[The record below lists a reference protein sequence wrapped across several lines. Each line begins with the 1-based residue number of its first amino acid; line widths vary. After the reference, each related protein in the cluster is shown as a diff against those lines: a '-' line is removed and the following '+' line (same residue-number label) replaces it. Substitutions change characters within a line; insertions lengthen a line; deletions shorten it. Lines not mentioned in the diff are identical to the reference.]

1 MYKSCFSQRVDGK
14 YLIHLWSDEG
24 GYEKIE
30 WEYPAYKEDSNG
42 EYTGLNGE
50 KLSKTTNWDKHDQG
64 LHFHDIRPYQRF
76 LIDKYGDDDTPSKT
90 HREVFF
96 DIEIEMGGALTE
108 EYIKKAP
115 KPVTSIAWWDK
126 QIDEWSIVI
135 LDKKG
140 DLQEKQEGNR
150 KIYPVRTEQDLLEYF
165 LQQIQDIAPDILVG
179 YNSDYF
185 DIPYLYFR
193 MKRILGEKRANQL
206 SPVGIVRD
214 ESQWNVDGWLHIA
227 GVQTLDYMKLHKK
240 FSFKDEPSYKLNSL
254 GEKYVGLG
262 KVEYDGSLDR
272 LFKED
277 IDKFIEY
284 NFRDV
289 EILQKLDEKFQYL
302 GLTKNLAHKGK
313 INYRDVYKNSWV
325 HDGAISTYLLSNNQ
339 VPPSKDPNP
348 ITKKNYAGAYLFCP
362 NAGLY
367 RYMFDEDLT
376 SLYPSI
382 IMSVNIGKETYVG
395 RIFPEGEIVQ
405 EKVVVEGKEIFN
417 CRLGLNDLEQ
427 MDPNTLLTVENK
439 NRNQT
444 QLPVKTLIETI
455 KTKNLQISAN
465 GVMFRTDRESVLSK
479 VLSKWFDE
487 RVEYKNKM
495 KQAYKSGD
503 TEQGE
508 FWHLRQYTMKI
519 LLNSLYGALAL
530 ASFRFGSVILSEAIT
545 LSGQRII
552 QESSLFVNRH
562 MNKVLKQEIEL

>member
-50 KLSKTTNWDKHDQG
+50 KLSKTTRWDKYDQG

-108 EYIKKAP
+108 DYIKKAP

-165 LQQIQDIAPDILVG
+165 LRQIQDISPDILVG

-206 SPVGIVRD
+206 SPIGIVRD

-302 GLTKNLAHKGK
+302 GLTKNLSNKVK
-313 INYRDVYKNSWV
+313 TNYRDVYKNSWV

-395 RIFPEGEIVQ
+395 RIFPDEDIIQ

-439 NRNQT
+439 NRTQT
-444 QLPVKTLIETI
+444 KLPAKTLIETI

-503 TEQGE
+503 TDQGE

>member
-1 MYKSCFSQRVDGK
+1 MYKSCFSQRVNEK

-30 WEYPAYKEDSNG
+30 WEYPAYKEDPNG
-42 EYTGLNGE
+42 EYVGLNGE
-50 KLSKTTNWDKHDQG
+50 KLSKTTRWDKYDQG

-108 EYIKKAP
+108 DYIKKAP
-115 KPVTSIAWWDK
+115 KPVTSIAWWDR

-140 DLQEKQEGNR
+140 ELQEKQEGNR

-165 LQQIQDIAPDILVG
+165 LRQLQDISPDILVG

-206 SPVGIVRD
+206 SPIGIVRD

-272 LFKED
+272 LFRED

-325 HDGAISTYLLSNNQ
+325 HDGAISTYLLGNNQ

-382 IMSVNIGKETYVG
+382 IMSINIGKETYIG
-395 RIFPEGEIVQ
+395 RIFPDGDTVQ

-427 MDPNTLLTVENK
+427 MDPDTQLAVENAK
-439 NRNQT
+439 RELT
-444 QLPVKTLIETI
+444 QLPAKTLIKTI
-455 KTKNLQISAN
+455 KEKNIHVSAN
-465 GVMFRTDRESVLSK
+465 GVMFRPDKKSVLSK

-495 KQAYKSGD
+495 KEAYKSKD
-503 TEQGE
+503 TEKGE

-530 ASFRFGSVILSEAIT
+530 SSFRFGSVILSEAIT

-562 MNKVLKQEIEL
+562 MNKVLKQETIL

>member
-50 KLSKTTNWDKHDQG
+50 PLSKTTRWDKYDQG

-108 EYIKKAP
+108 DYIKKAP

-165 LQQIQDIAPDILVG
+165 LRQIQDISPDILVG

-206 SPVGIVRD
+206 SPIGIVRD

-395 RIFPEGEIVQ
+395 RIFPDEEIVQ

-439 NRNQT
+439 NRTQT
-444 QLPVKTLIETI
+444 KLPVKTLIETI

-503 TEQGE
+503 TDQGE

-562 MNKVLKQEIEL
+562 MNKVLKQEIKL

>member
-50 KLSKTTNWDKHDQG
+50 KLSKTTRWDKYDQG

-108 EYIKKAP
+108 DYIKKAP

-165 LQQIQDIAPDILVG
+165 LRQIQDIAPDILVG

-206 SPVGIVRD
+206 SPIGIVRD

-395 RIFPEGEIVQ
+395 RIFPDEEIVQ

-439 NRNQT
+439 NRTQT
-444 QLPVKTLIETI
+444 KLPVKTLIETI

-503 TEQGE
+503 TDQGE

-562 MNKVLKQEIEL
+562 MNKVLKQEIKL

>member
-30 WEYPAYKEDSNG
+30 WEYPAYREDSNG

-50 KLSKTTNWDKHDQG
+50 PLSKTTRWDKYDQG

-108 EYIKKAP
+108 DYIKKAP

-206 SPVGIVRD
+206 SPIGIVRD

-395 RIFPEGEIVQ
+395 RIFPDEDIIQ

-439 NRNQT
+439 NRTQT
-444 QLPVKTLIETI
+444 KLPVKTLIETI

-503 TEQGE
+503 TDQGE

-562 MNKVLKQEIEL
+562 MNKVLKQEIKL

>member
-30 WEYPAYKEDSNG
+30 WEYPAYREDSNG

-50 KLSKTTNWDKHDQG
+50 KLSKTTRWDKYDQG

-108 EYIKKAP
+108 DYIKKAP

-165 LQQIQDIAPDILVG
+165 LRQIQDIAPDILVG

-206 SPVGIVRD
+206 SPIGIVRD

-395 RIFPEGEIVQ
+395 RIFPDEEIVQ

-439 NRNQT
+439 NRTQT
-444 QLPVKTLIETI
+444 KLPVKTLIETI

-503 TEQGE
+503 TDQGE

-562 MNKVLKQEIEL
+562 MNKVLKQEIKL

>member
-1 MYKSCFSQRVDGK
+1 MMV
-14 YLIHLWSDEG
+14 L
-24 GYEKIE
+24 
-30 WEYPAYKEDSNG
+30 
-42 EYTGLNGE
+42 
-50 KLSKTTNWDKHDQG
+50 
-64 LHFHDIRPYQRF
+64 F
-76 LIDKYGDDDTPSKT
+76 L
-90 HREVFF
+90 
-96 DIEIEMGGALTE
+96 
-108 EYIKKAP
+108 
-115 KPVTSIAWWDK
+115 
-126 QIDEWSIVI
+126 
-135 LDKKG
+135 
-140 DLQEKQEGNR
+140 
-150 KIYPVRTEQDLLEYF
+150 
-165 LQQIQDIAPDILVG
+165 
-179 YNSDYF
+179 
-185 DIPYLYFR
+185 
-193 MKRILGEKRANQL
+193 
-206 SPVGIVRD
+206 
-214 ESQWNVDGWLHIA
+214 
-227 GVQTLDYMKLHKK
+227 
-240 FSFKDEPSYKLNSL
+240 
-254 GEKYVGLG
+254 
-262 KVEYDGSLDR
+262 
-272 LFKED
+272 
-277 IDKFIEY
+277 
-284 NFRDV
+284 
-289 EILQKLDEKFQYL
+289 
-302 GLTKNLAHKGK
+302 
-313 INYRDVYKNSWV
+313 
-325 HDGAISTYLLSNNQ
+325 

-395 RIFPEGEIVQ
+395 RIFPDEDIIQ

-439 NRNQT
+439 NRTQT
-444 QLPVKTLIETI
+444 KLPAKTLIETI

-503 TEQGE
+503 TDQGE

-562 MNKVLKQEIEL
+562 MNKVLKQEIKL